1 MVKSNVRKSGY
12 IFEYRLA
19 FLGGKATG
27 KTSVIN
33 RFISDTFTHRYRPT
47 IEDHLTHI
55 IDHNGNMCVCLIV
68 DTSGCRD
75 FPAMRRLAITKGNAF
90 LVVYSINDR
99 RSFDEVI
106 ETVNEVKR
114 LKSETEDVKI
124 IIIGNKNDL
133 EHEREV
139 ERHEGE
145 ALVESINNNN
155 VSSMFMECSAKN
167 NQNVD
172 IVFTN
177 MLNMFISEQSVPESI
192 TPERSTFTRISLRK
206 KSRKQRLQKQNTIET
221 LSQQNTNFSSDTN
234 LSRSDYKRDISHLNV
249 GQLLRSSSVASSM
262 GYESSDSDGLSSQKS
277 KSLPKNELKRQN
289 TAKDIL
295 KKTFGSMQKLFRPE
309 QEIKRSNTLDPT
321 HSLIKHKQTTI

>member
-33 RFISDTFTHRYRPT
+33 RFLSDTFTHRYRPT

-99 RSFDEVI
+99 RSFDEAI

-114 LKSETEDVKI
+114 LKPETEDVKI

-145 ALVESINNNN
+145 ALVKSINNNN

-167 NQNVD
+167 NQNID

-177 MLNMFISEQSVPESI
+177 MLNMFIPEQSVPESI
-192 TPERSTFTRISLRK
+192 TPERSAFTRISLRK
-206 KSRKQRLQKQNTIET
+206 KSRKNRLQKSNPTES

-234 LSRSDYKRDISHLNV
+234 LSRSDYNV

-262 GYESSDSDGLSSQKS
+262 GYESSDSDGLSSQRS
-277 KSLPKNELKRQN
+277 KSLSKNELKRQN

-295 KKTFGSMQKLFRPE
+295 KRTFGSMQKLIRPE